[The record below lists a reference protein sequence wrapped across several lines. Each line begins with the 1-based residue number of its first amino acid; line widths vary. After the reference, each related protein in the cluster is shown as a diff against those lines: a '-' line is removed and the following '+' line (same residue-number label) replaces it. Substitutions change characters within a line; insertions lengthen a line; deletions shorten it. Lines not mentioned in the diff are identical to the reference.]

1 METVPNPQPTEF
13 EQALAEALL
22 AGELPVLAVL
32 RSQWAAARF
41 ELRELSGVGFF
52 LNVAVPSSAPR
63 AEPPNFELS
72 DVYFEATG
80 LPHGGGSVMFIRDG
94 AISMLEAY
102 SHDGDWPEEVTEFT
116 LQYFDGESRNIAAVE
131 AELRS
136 RSNLLAT

>member
-1 METVPNPQPTEF
+1 METVPNPQLTEF
-13 EQALAEALL
+13 ERTLAEHLL

-41 ELRELSGVGFF
+41 ESRELSGVGFF
-52 LNVAVPSSAPR
+52 LNVVVPSSAPR
-63 AEPPNFELS
+63 AEPPDFELG

-102 SHDGDWPEEVTEFT
+102 SHDGDWPKEVMEFA
-116 LQYFDGESRNIAAVE
+116 LRYFDGVSRNLAAVE
-131 AELRS
+131 ADLRS
-136 RSNLLAT
+136 RSNLLGT